1 MLWLSAHEA
10 DFLGGELKF
19 HNGSR
24 PQSARQRPWL
34 SVVPAAAPNPNPN
47 PNPNHYPKPK
57 PKPKPK
63 PNPNPNPNPNPKPNQ
78 VPAAGRAAFF
88 SSGWEAIHGI
98 AEVERG
104 ERWAMTAVFT
114 LGAPD
119 PAAASPGSEAFRHCT
134 HPSDPMS
141 YSFCRAGWSTLFG
154 YSLGPSAGS

>member
-1 MLWLSAHEA
+1 MKTATDGAGAVIGADGWLVMTPPRGSAFTTGVQA
-10 DFLGGELKF
+10 DPYSNPYPNPNPN
-19 HNGSR
+19 HN
-24 PQSARQRPWL
+24 
-34 SVVPAAAPNPNPN
+34 PNPNPN
-47 PNPNHYPKPK
+47 PNPN
-57 PKPKPK
+57 
-63 PNPNPNPNPNPKPNQ
+63 NPNPKPNQ

>member
-1 MLWLSAHEA
+1 MRCSSQAISGNSHYSSVLWLSAHSA

-24 PQSARQRPWL
+24 PQSKRQRPWL
-34 SVVPAAAPNPNPN
+34 SV
-47 PNPNHYPKPK
+47 
-57 PKPKPK
+57 
-63 PNPNPNPNPNPKPNQ
+63 

-119 PAAASPGSEAFRHCT
+119 PAASPDSVAFRHCT
-134 HPSDPMS
+134 HPANPMS
-141 YSFCRAGWSTLFG
+141 YSFCRASWSTLFG
-154 YSLGPSAGS
+154 YTLDSFAGS